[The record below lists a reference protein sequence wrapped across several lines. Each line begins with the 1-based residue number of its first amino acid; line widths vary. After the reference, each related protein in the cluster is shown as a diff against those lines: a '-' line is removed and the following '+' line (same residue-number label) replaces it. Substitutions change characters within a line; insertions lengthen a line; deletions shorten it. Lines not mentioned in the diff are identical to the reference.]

1 MGRTAVIVEDNHLNR
16 RLFAE
21 VLKEAGFAVYAVAD
35 GRELLDIVR
44 TKEPD
49 VVLMDL
55 QLPYISGFE
64 LIRQLRANPATA
76 AVPLVAVSGF
86 VRPEDEQ
93 SARLAGADLFLA
105 KPVDTILLRDAVCR
119 IADEERRIV
128 A

>member
-1 MGRTAVIVEDNHLNR
+1 MSRTAVIVEDNHLNR

-21 VLKEAGFAVYAVAD
+21 VLKGAGFAVEAVAD

-44 TKEPD
+44 AERPK

-64 LIRQLRANPATA
+64 LIRRLRADPETA
-76 AVPLVAVSGF
+76 AVPLIAISGF
-86 VRPEDEQ
+86 VRSEDEQ

-105 KPVDTILLRDAVCR
+105 KPVDTVLLRDAACR
-119 IADEERRIV
+119 LADEERRIV